1 MASMTDG
8 AEPSTEQLRAMAAA
22 GELTAS
28 WLREA
33 GVDHELIAGDDEL
46 VEIVEL
52 LLDIGIGVDEM
63 LENDLTFLAGPR
75 LIRPDATIEPSDV
88 FRDAGAAFR
97 AKAAIAL
104 GFNVDEDT
112 RLLTPAE
119 VETIDFFDDMRE
131 LLGDEDLL
139 ALMRVMGSS
148 MARLAR
154 SVISALRLHLETP
167 IFEESGSLAEVARAY
182 RALTEETMTPFLA
195 AASSVLRRHIS
206 VATAVPKIWN
216 VDGGNAA
223 TMEQLTVG
231 FVDMVGFTS
240 FTEQAN
246 LKQFVD
252 ALTAFES
259 QAQEVIVKNG
269 GTLVKLIGDEVMFVA
284 PTPASGVEIARRL
297 AKLSLADGGPVSVRV
312 GLASGEVVAVGGDYY
327 GTVVNVASRAV
338 GHAEPDTIVATASV
352 ANGAHASA
360 RFDSIG
366 PRELR
371 GISEPVELFQLL

>member
-1 MASMTDG
+1 MTDG
-8 AEPSTEQLRAMAAA
+8 AEPSTEQLRTMAAA

-28 WLREA
+28 WLREL

-46 VEIVEL
+46 VEIVEM

-75 LIRPDATIEPSDV
+75 LIRPDAMIEPSDV
-88 FRDAGAAFR
+88 FRDAGADFR
-97 AKAAIAL
+97 AKIAIAL
-104 GFNVDEDT
+104 GFNVDDDT

-119 VETIDFFDDMRE
+119 VEAIEFFTEMRE
-131 LLGDEDLL
+131 LLGDEELL

-154 SVISALRLHLETP
+154 SIISALRLHVEAP
-167 IFEESGSLAEVARAY
+167 ILKESGSLAEVARAY
-182 RALTEETMTPFLA
+182 RTITEETMTPFLA

-206 VATAVPKIWN
+206 VATAVPMIWN
-216 VDGGNAA
+216 AGGSNAA
-223 TMEQLTVG
+223 TMEQRTVG

-259 QAQEVIVKNG
+259 QAQEVIVTNG

-297 AKLSLADGGPVSVRV
+297 AKLSLADGGPGSVRI
-312 GLASGEVVAVGGDYY
+312 GLAAGEVVAIGGDYY
-327 GTVVNVASRAV
+327 GTVVNIASRAV
-338 GHAEPDTIVATASV
+338 RHADPDTILATAAV

-360 RFDSIG
+360 RFKSVG